1 MPVEGG
7 CVGSYLVRRLA
18 YSVFVIWGAVTI
30 VFVVVR
36 LIPGDP
42 AQLMVG
48 AEGTKA
54 DVEALR
60 HRFGLDQPLAVQYVR
75 YLGQAAHLDFGDSL
89 RLEVPAA
96 QAVSQ
101 RVPVTALLAA
111 TAMGLGIAVSM
122 PLGIFAALHK
132 QSVLDRAVS
141 VISLL
146 GQSVP
151 NFWLGI
157 MFILVFARELRW
169 FPSAGTGGVDH
180 LVLPAATLA
189 LLLVGVLTRLV
200 RSGLLDVLDEEYVR
214 SAYAKGLTLRR
225 VINRHA
231 LPNMLIPVITVVGLQ
246 LGSLLAGAVI
256 VETVFGWA
264 GVGRLLVDAISNR
277 DYPIVQVAI
286 LFITTGFILVNLLV
300 DLSYAYIDPRIRYR

>member
-157 MFILVFARELRW
+157 MFILIFARELRW

>member
-1 MPVEGG
+1 
-7 CVGSYLVRRLA
+7 VGSYLVRRLA

-157 MFILVFARELRW
+157 MFILIFARELRW

>member
-1 MPVEGG
+1 
-7 CVGSYLVRRLA
+7 VGSYLVKRLA
-18 YSVFVIWGAVTI
+18 YSVFVVWGAVTI

-48 AEGTKA
+48 AEGTRA

-60 HRFGLDQPLAVQYVR
+60 HRFGLDAPLAVQYVR
-75 YLGQAAHLDFGDSL
+75 YLGQSAGLHFGNSL
-89 RLEVPAA
+89 RLETPAA
-96 QAVSQ
+96 AAVAQ
-101 RVPVTALLAA
+101 RVPATALLAA
-111 TAMGLGIAVSM
+111 SAMVLGVAASL
-122 PLGIFAALHK
+122 PLGIFAALHR
-132 QSVLDRAVS
+132 QSVLDRAVAML
-141 VISLL
+141 SLV

-157 MFILVFARELRW
+157 MFILIFARGLRW
-169 FPSAGTGGVDH
+169 FPSAGTGGLEH
-180 LVLPAATLA
+180 LVLPATTLA

-214 SAYAKGLTLRR
+214 AAYAKGLTLRR

-231 LPNMLIPVITVVGLQ
+231 LPNMLIPVVTVVGLQ

-277 DYPIVQVAI
+277 DYPIVQVAV
-286 LFITTGFILVNLLV
+286 LFITIGFITVNLLV
-300 DLSYAYIDPRIRYR
+300 DVSYAYLDPRIRYR

>member
-1 MPVEGG
+1 M
-7 CVGSYLVRRLA
+7 GSYLVRRLA

>member
-1 MPVEGG
+1 MA
-7 CVGSYLVRRLA
+7 SYLVKRLA
-18 YSVFVIWGAVTI
+18 YSVFVVWGAVTI

-48 AEGTKA
+48 AEGTRA

-60 HRFGLDQPLAVQYVR
+60 HRFGLDRPLALQYVG
-75 YLGQAAHLDFGDSL
+75 YLGQALGLRFGNSL
-89 RLEVPAA
+89 RLEIPAA
-96 QAVSQ
+96 DAVAQ
-101 RVPVTALLAA
+101 RLPATALLAA
-111 TAMGLGIAVSM
+111 SATALGVAASL
-122 PLGIFAALHK
+122 PLGIFAALHR
-132 QSVLDRAVS
+132 QSVLDRAVA
-141 VISLL
+141 VVSLV

-157 MFILVFARELRW
+157 MFILIFARGLRW
-169 FPSAGTGGVDH
+169 FPSAGTGGLDH

-214 SAYAKGLTLRR
+214 SAYAKGLPVRR

-231 LPNMLIPVITVVGLQ
+231 LPNMLIPVVTVAGLQ

-277 DYPIVQVAI
+277 DYPIVQVAV
-286 LFITTGFILVNLLV
+286 LFITVGFIAVNLLV
-300 DLSYAYIDPRIRYR
+300 DLSYAYLDPRIRYR

>member
-1 MPVEGG
+1 M
-7 CVGSYLVRRLA
+7 GSYLVRRLA

-157 MFILVFARELRW
+157 MFILIFARELRW

>member
-1 MPVEGG
+1 
-7 CVGSYLVRRLA
+7 VGSYLVKRLA
-18 YSVFVIWGAVTI
+18 YSLFVIWGAVTI

-36 LIPGDP
+36 MIPGDP

-48 AEGTKA
+48 AEGTRA

-60 HRFGLDQPLAVQYVR
+60 HRFGLDQPLPVQYVR
-75 YLGQAAHLDFGDSL
+75 YLGQAAQLNFGDSL

-96 QAVSQ
+96 EAVSQ
-101 RVPVTALLAA
+101 RLPATALLAA
-111 TAMGLGIAVSM
+111 TAMVFGVGVSM
-122 PLGIFAALHK
+122 PLGILAAMHR
-132 QSVLDRAVS
+132 QSIIDRAVS
-141 VISLL
+141 VVSLL

-157 MFILVFARELRW
+157 MFILIFARGLRW

-189 LLLVGVLTRLV
+189 LLLIGVLTRLV

-225 VINRHA
+225 VISRHA
-231 LPNMLIPVITVVGLQ
+231 LPNMLIPVVTVVGLQ

-300 DLSYAYIDPRIRYR
+300 DLSYAYLDPRIRYR

>member
-1 MPVEGG
+1 
-7 CVGSYLVRRLA
+7 VGSYLVKRLA
-18 YSVFVIWGAVTI
+18 YSLFVIWGAVTI

-36 LIPGDP
+36 MIPGDP

-48 AEGTKA
+48 AEGTRA

-60 HRFGLDQPLAVQYVR
+60 HRFGLDQPLPVQYVR
-75 YLGQAAHLDFGDSL
+75 YLGQAAQLKFGDSL

-96 QAVSQ
+96 EAVSQ
-101 RVPVTALLAA
+101 RLPATALLAA
-111 TAMGLGIAVSM
+111 TAMVFGVGISL
-122 PLGIFAALHK
+122 PLGIFAAMHR
-132 QSVLDRAVS
+132 QSILDRAVS
-141 VISLL
+141 VVSLL

-157 MFILVFARELRW
+157 MFILIFARGLRW

-200 RSGLLDVLDEEYVR
+200 RSGLLDVLDEEYIR

-231 LPNMLIPVITVVGLQ
+231 LPNMLIPVVTVVGLQ

-256 VETVFGWA
+256 IETVFGWA

-300 DLSYAYIDPRIRYR
+300 DLSYAYLDPRIRYR

>member
-1 MPVEGG
+1 MGA
-7 CVGSYLVRRLA
+7 YLVKRLA
-18 YSVFVIWGAVTI
+18 YSVFVVWGAVTI

-48 AEGTKA
+48 AEGTRA

-60 HRFGLDQPLAVQYVR
+60 HRLGLDQPLAAQYVR
-75 YLGQAAHLDFGDSL
+75 YLGQAAALRFGNSL

-96 QAVSQ
+96 AAVAQ
-101 RVPVTALLAA
+101 RVPATATLAA
-111 TAMGLGIAVSM
+111 SAMVLGVAASM
-122 PLGIFAALHK
+122 PLGIVAALHR
-132 QSVLDRAVS
+132 QSILDRAVA
-141 VISLL
+141 VVSLI

-157 MFILVFARELRW
+157 MFILIFARGLRW
-169 FPSAGTGGVDH
+169 FPSAGTGGLEH
-180 LVLPAATLA
+180 LALPAATLA

-214 SAYAKGLTLRR
+214 SAYAKGLPVRR

-231 LPNMLIPVITVVGLQ
+231 LPNMLIPVVTVVGLQ

-277 DYPIVQVAI
+277 DYPIVQAAV
-286 LFITTGFILVNLLV
+286 LFITVGFIAVNLVV
-300 DLSYAYIDPRIRYR
+300 DLSYAYLDPRIRYR

>member
-1 MPVEGG
+1 MA
-7 CVGSYLVRRLA
+7 SYLVKRLG
-18 YSVFVIWGAVTI
+18 YSVFVVWGAVTI

-48 AEGTKA
+48 AEGTRA

-60 HRFGLDQPLAVQYVR
+60 HRFGLDRPLALQYVG
-75 YLGQAAHLDFGDSL
+75 YLGQAAELRFGNSL
-89 RLEVPAA
+89 RLEIPAA
-96 QAVSQ
+96 DAVAQ
-101 RVPVTALLAA
+101 RVPATALLAA
-111 TAMGLGIAVSM
+111 SATALGVAASM
-122 PLGIFAALHK
+122 PLGIIAALHR
-132 QSVLDRAVS
+132 QSVLDRAVA
-141 VISLL
+141 VVSLV

-157 MFILVFARELRW
+157 MFILIFARGLRW
-169 FPSAGTGGVDH
+169 FPSAGTGGLEH

-214 SAYAKGLTLRR
+214 SAYAKGLPVRR

-231 LPNMLIPVITVVGLQ
+231 LPNMLIPVVTVVGLQ

-277 DYPIVQVAI
+277 DYPIVQVAV
-286 LFITTGFILVNLLV
+286 LFITVGFIAVNLLV
-300 DLSYAYIDPRIRYR
+300 DLSYAYLDPRIRYR